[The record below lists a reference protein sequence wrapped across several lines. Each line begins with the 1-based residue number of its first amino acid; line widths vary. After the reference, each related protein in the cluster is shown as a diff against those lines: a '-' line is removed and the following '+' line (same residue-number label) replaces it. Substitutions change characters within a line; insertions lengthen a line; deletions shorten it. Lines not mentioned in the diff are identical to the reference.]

1 MIVNRYVV
9 HVLNKEESDVPILTE
24 FEGKVSHSIDKLIQ
38 AQVGKIF
45 KSDLL
50 RKAKFNNC
58 SSNIVRNC
66 CETMIHDEN
75 TFLENSKE
83 IASYLFEIMKIN
95 ENLSSCDLLVSLIN
109 HKDEKYIAILKLDY
123 KNLYN
128 HQINFENE
136 KINIQMLENEIGISS
151 STMTKQAAIVGVNS
165 LNDEYDLL
173 VLCKESEVEGRD
185 TKFISE
191 FLDVRKVIDD
201 SYKTKM
207 FEALS
212 KHWINGNVLDMKLA
226 EDIRNIRNY
235 MLKENSVMDINKFI
249 NTALRDTGL
258 ENDFRE
264 YAERNEFSEDFN
276 INKKY
281 IEKKLKRR
289 TIKTDIGF
297 EVKGNLE
304 YFDDPMKFAIR
315 VNDNNTCDLIIKNV
329 MHFEDK

>member
-9 HVLNKEESDVPILTE
+9 HVLNKDSDVPILNE
-24 FEGKVSHSIDKLIQ
+24 FEGKISHSIDKLIQ
-38 AQVGKIF
+38 AQVRKIF

-50 RKAKFNNC
+50 RKAKFNNY
-58 SSNIVRNC
+58 SSNVIRNC
-66 CETMIHDEN
+66 CEAMIHDEN
-75 TFLENSKE
+75 TFLVNSKE

-95 ENLSSCDLLVSLIN
+95 ANISNCDLLISLIN

-151 STMTKQAAIVGVNS
+151 STMIKQAAIVGVNS

-212 KHWINGNVLDMKLA
+212 KHWINGNVPDMKLA

-304 YFDDPMKFAIR
+304 DFDDPMKFAIR

>member
-1 MIVNRYVV
+1 
-9 HVLNKEESDVPILTE
+9 
-24 FEGKVSHSIDKLIQ
+24 
-38 AQVGKIF
+38 
-45 KSDLL
+45 
-50 RKAKFNNC
+50 
-58 SSNIVRNC
+58 
-66 CETMIHDEN
+66 MIHDEN
-75 TFLENSKE
+75 TFLVNSKE

-95 ENLSSCDLLVSLIN
+95 ANISNCDLLISLIN

-128 HQINFENE
+128 HQINFEDE

-151 STMTKQAAIVGVNS
+151 STMIKQAAIVGVNS

-212 KHWINGNVLDMKLA
+212 KHWISGNVPDMKLA

-289 TIKTDIGF
+289 TIKTDAGF
-297 EVKGNLE
+297 EVKGDLVDFE
-304 YFDDPMKFAIR
+304 DTMKFSIK
-315 VNDNNTCDLIIKNV
+315 VNENNTCDLIIKNV
-329 MHFEDK
+329 MYFEDK